1 VSVHI
6 TRFNTLTRF
15 VDIKTGK
22 LTPEGVTAL
31 NLFAKQAEDA
41 INAQPAIE
49 AATVAANT
57 AAAAA
62 NTAVEQIQDGTI
74 EITAIQVPGGTRVAW
89 DGTAF
94 TALP

>member
-1 VSVHI
+1 MTV
-6 TRFNTLTRF
+6 RLTRF
-15 VDIKTGK
+15 MSAVPIVDDKGK
-22 LTPEGVTAL
+22 PTTAFLDAL
-31 NLFAKQAEDA
+31 NRFVKETETA

-49 AATVAANT
+49 AATAAANT

-62 NTAVEQIQDGTI
+62 NTAVEQIQAGTL

-89 DGTAF
+89 DGTTF